1 MKIVNCMH
9 FLGLGT
15 VTILLTVTLSTFP
28 RYASP
33 PLTSYTGCR
42 YKCNPGT
49 YGATYTSTDQGEA
62 APVNVNPGLKVGE
75 VPFTIGTDDSQCGV
89 KGHTVIVHRS
99 DGVRVG
105 CGVLM

>member
-1 MKIVNCMH
+1 M
-9 FLGLGT
+9 
-15 VTILLTVTLSTFP
+15 
-28 RYASP
+28 
-33 PLTSYTGCR
+33 
-42 YKCNPGT
+42 
-49 YGATYTSTDQGEA
+49 
-62 APVNVNPGLKVGE
+62 NVNLGLKVGE